1 MVFHTLVKSKGF
13 TDGTDHARWKKI
25 AFGQHHALALDDD
38 GKVYSIGRADY
49 GRLGLGKPQAN
60 GEGGDNSDAKA
71 PTLVPGL
78 QGKKC
83 VDISCGT
90 CVSFAVTE
98 DGQCFSWGM
107 GTNGQLG
114 HGGEEDAWE
123 PVEIGGKQLETRS
136 VIGVDAGGQHT
147 ILLASE
153 SGDNQ

>member
-1 MVFHTLVKSKGF
+1 MAYTIISH
-13 TDGTDHARWKKI
+13 I
-25 AFGQHHALALDDD
+25 Q
-38 GKVYSIGRADY
+38 VYSIGRADY

-98 DGQCFSWGM
+98 DGQCFRYMIHTYSGF
-107 GTNGQLG
+107 L
-114 HGGEEDAWE
+114 
-123 PVEIGGKQLETRS
+123 IGS
-136 VIGVDAGGQHT
+136 SI
-147 ILLASE
+147 
-153 SGDNQ
+153 